1 MNKAEYYQKLL
12 SIINDNSKFKPLPE
26 DPTEKREASLQR
38 YLRFLK
44 NQGVFSDQIYERIRP
59 CGSNPARIYGLPKIH
74 KEGAPLRPIVSAI
87 GSYTHKL
94 AKFLTEILQPLASN
108 KYTVKDS
115 FSFSE
120 GILSVSSVPYMCS
133 FDVVSLFTNIPINE
147 TIDICL
153 KLLFK
158 NKELVHN
165 LTKTQFK
172 KLLIYC
178 VKQNHF
184 VFNGKIYDQIDGVA
198 MGSPLGPVL
207 ANIFMAQLEE
217 KALQLFNGNKPD
229 VYNRYVDDTFLIFNC
244 KDDSIKFFDY
254 MNTQHKNIKFTVE
267 PEHNDSLSFL
277 DVLIKRLTD
286 GSISTSIYRKD
297 TFSGLYMKYNSFVP
311 PQFKRS
317 LVYGLLNRCWRICS
331 SYELFKQEYE
341 FVKQLLICN
350 GFPVQFINRQFKNFM
365 SKKVNRE
372 LPLPSFGPEKRQ
384 VFLFLP
390 YCGINSI
397 KLKRQLE
404 RLINAISPWSK
415 LCVVFKPIYR
425 LKSLSKLKS
434 NIPLLNRSNVI
445 YQVNCSECKEFY
457 IGLTTRRVHKR
468 LDEHRKREY
477 CSIFRHS
484 FETDHS
490 IDFTNPKILS
500 SDSVKLRLQ
509 IKETLLI
516 QKHEANKSLNVNLK
530 SFECKLW

>member
-1 MNKAEYYQKLL
+1 M
-12 SIINDNSKFKPLPE
+12 IC
-26 DPTEKREASLQR
+26 
-38 YLRFLK
+38 RF
-44 NQGVFSDQIYERIRP
+44 
-59 CGSNPARIYGLPKIH
+59 
-74 KEGAPLRPIVSAI
+74 
-87 GSYTHKL
+87 
-94 AKFLTEILQPLASN
+94 
-108 KYTVKDS
+108 
-115 FSFSE
+115 
-120 GILSVSSVPYMCS
+120 
-133 FDVVSLFTNIPINE
+133 FD
-147 TIDICL
+147 
-153 KLLFK
+153 
-158 NKELVHN
+158 
-165 LTKTQFK
+165 
-172 KLLIYC
+172 
-178 VKQNHF
+178 
-184 VFNGKIYDQIDGVA
+184 
-198 MGSPLGPVL
+198 
-207 ANIFMAQLEE
+207 
-217 KALQLFNGNKPD
+217 
-229 VYNRYVDDTFLIFNC
+229 FLIFNC

-254 MNTQHKNIKFTVE
+254 MNTQDKNIKFTVE
-267 PEHNDSLSFL
+267 PEHDDSLSFL

-311 PQFKRS
+311 PQFKCS

-372 LPLPSFGPEKRQ
+372 LLLPSFGPEKRQ

-445 YQVNCSECKEFY
+445 YQVNCSKCKEFY

-468 LDEHRKREY
+468 FNEHRKREY

-490 IDFTNPKILS
+490 IDFTNPK
-500 SDSVKLRLQ
+500 
-509 IKETLLI
+509 
-516 QKHEANKSLNVNLK
+516 
-530 SFECKLW
+530 F